1 MTAVNTFVTMWR
13 FLLTLGPSALVI
25 LMLNKG
31 IKDQRPDIVDELQR
45 VRTIFIEQLRPSYDF
60 VIVGG
65 GSAGCAL
72 AARLSENPAWSV
84 LLLEAGGDEPLLMDL
99 PQLYPVF
106 QRSPWD
112 WKYLTEPSDRY
123 CLAMEDQQCFWPR
136 GKVLGGCS
144 SINAMMYIRGN
155 RRDYDLWAQLGN
167 PGWDYNNVLH
177 YFRKAEDMRV
187 PGFEESPY
195 HGHGGP
201 ISVERYRSPSPLLE
215 VFMEAAAQLGMVH
228 PDGDFNGR
236 TQTGFAPP
244 HGTLRDGLR
253 CSANKG
259 YIRRSWQ
266 RPNLDIVLKAFV
278 ERLVIEP
285 GSKRVRGVR
294 FEHGLV
300 QHLALANKEVVLA
313 AGALASPQLL
323 MVSGVGPAEQLLP
336 LGIDLVQH
344 LPGVG
349 GNLQDHI
356 STSGAIYT
364 FDSLQPGTHMS
375 FIVPEQL
382 TKESVEE
389 FVHDQNGFFYA
400 MPVSEVMGFVS
411 TKYQVASMPHADW
424 PDVQLFLGSYGYGA
438 DGGMIGRR
446 GAAIT
451 LANYADSF
459 EPIQYQDSFVIAPLL
474 MRPRS
479 RGYLQLR
486 SSDARVHPLIHANY
500 YDDPLDMAV
509 MVEGLKMAHRLAQT
523 PAMQRL
529 NATLNIYEWRNCPEV
544 EYLSDA
550 FWECL
555 ARYYSQTIYHPV
567 GTCKMAPAQDP
578 YGVVDPRL
586 RVRGLRN
593 LRVIDASIMPTIP
606 TGNTNAPTLMIAERG
621 ADIIKEDWHH
631 YPHGGWL

>member
-1 MTAVNTFVTMWR
+1 MTVVNTFVTTWR
-13 FLLTLGPSALVI
+13 FLLTIVPSALVI
-25 LMLNKG
+25 LSLNKG
-31 IKDQRPDIVDELQR
+31 IKDYRPDIVDEAHR
-45 VRTIFIEQLRPSYDF
+45 VRSIYISHLRPSYDF
-60 VIVGG
+60 IIVGG

-72 AARLSENPAWSV
+72 AARLSENPAWTV

-99 PQLYPVF
+99 PQMYPVF
-106 QRSPWD
+106 QRTPWD
-112 WKYLTEPSDRY
+112 WKYLTERSDRY

-144 SINAMMYIRGN
+144 SINAMMYVRGN
-155 RRDYDLWAQLGN
+155 RRDYDRWAQLGN

-177 YFRKAEDMRV
+177 YFRKSEDMRV
-187 PGFEESPY
+187 PGYERSQY

-201 ISVERYRSPSPLLE
+201 ISVERFRSTTPLRQ
-215 VFMEAAAQLGMVH
+215 VFMDAASQLGLTH

-236 TQTGFAPP
+236 TQSGFAPP

-259 YIRRSWQ
+259 YMRRSWQ

-278 ERLVIEP
+278 ERVDIEP
-285 GSKRVRGVR
+285 QTKRALGVT
-294 FEHGLV
+294 FEHDLL
-300 QHLALANKEVVLA
+300 QHRVLAGKEVLLA

-323 MVSGVGPAEQLLP
+323 MVSGVGPADQLQP
-336 LGIDLVQH
+336 LGIGVIQH

-364 FDSLQPGTHMS
+364 FDGRQPDGTHMS
-375 FIVPEQL
+375 LIMPEQL
-382 TKESVEE
+382 NTDSVDE
-389 FVHDQNGFFYA
+389 FLHQKRGFFYA
-400 MPVSEVMGFVS
+400 MPVSEVMGFAS
-411 TKYQVASMPHADW
+411 TRYQPAHEDW
-424 PDVQLFLGSYGYGA
+424 PDVQLFMGSYSYGS
-438 DGGMIGRR
+438 DGGLIGRR

-451 LANYADSF
+451 LDNYANTY
-459 EPIQYQDSFVIAPLL
+459 EPMMYQDSFVIAPLL

-479 RGYLQLR
+479 RGYLQLC
-486 SSDARVHPLIHANY
+486 SSDARIHPRIHANY

-509 MVEGLKMAHRLAQT
+509 MVEGLKLAHRLTQT
-523 PAMQRL
+523 AAMQRL
-529 NATLNIYEWRNCPEV
+529 NATMNIYEWRNCPEV

-555 ARYYSQTIYHPV
+555 ARFYSQTIYHPV
-567 GTCKMAPAQDP
+567 GTCKMAPAHDP
-578 YGVVDPRL
+578 FGVVDPRL
-586 RVRGLRN
+586 RVRGIRG

-606 TGNTNAPTLMIAERG
+606 TGNTNAPTMMIAERG
-621 ADIIKEDWHH
+621 ADIIKQDWHH
-631 YPHGGWL
+631 YPHGGWR